1 MDLSQQYWNSLY
13 TSKNTGWDIGYVST
27 PIKEYFDQL
36 VDKNKRILIPGA
48 GKAWEAEYIYNL
60 GFKNLF
66 VLDFSE
72 KAIREFKNRCPWFPE
87 DQIIFEDFFK
97 HNQTY
102 DLIVEQTFFSSILR
116 DTRQLYV
123 NQIFNLLADEGSFM
137 GILFNHEFN
146 FEGPPFGG
154 TIDEYKQLFTN
165 HFDFKVFETA
175 NNSIVPRNGREVFLL
190 LRKK

>member
-1 MDLSQQYWNSLY
+1 MPLSQQYWNSLY
-13 TSKNTGWDIGYVST
+13 TSKNTGWDIGYVSM

-36 VDKNKRILIPGA
+36 VDKNKKILIPGA

-72 KAIREFKNRCPWFPE
+72 KAVREFKNRCPWFPKN
-87 DQIIFEDFFK
+87 QIIHEDFFK

-102 DLIVEQTFFSSILR
+102 DLIVEQTFFSSILPA
-116 DTRQLYV
+116 DRQLYV
-123 NQIFNLLADEGSFM
+123 NKVYSLLEDGGKYI

-154 TIDEYKQLFTN
+154 TIAEYKQLFIN
-165 HFDFKVFETA
+165 YFDFEVVETA
-175 NNSIVPRNGREVFLL
+175 YNSIKPRKGREVFLL